1 MHLSHKSKSHS
12 SHLNL
17 GSVTGKIKFLEN
29 DLTIKNMEIQ
39 KLISQIN
46 SGSEYEITSIKP
58 GEIFD

>member
-1 MHLSHKSKSHS
+1 MNKLKD
-12 SHLNL
+12 
-17 GSVTGKIKFLEN
+17 KIKFLEN

-58 GEIFD
+58 GEKIMAVNFVSMGGC